1 MPMKIIR
8 AAYWV
13 FLILLLIFGFWCVA
27 EGKARYDARTHAQV
41 QSGKQ
46 SLSRAEGLQEIRG

>member
-1 MPMKIIR
+1 MKKIR